1 MASGETTFHPSWL
14 RQRLR
19 LMYLGN
25 YSGVAVS
32 LRYGDNP
39 IALCVYE
46 ETRIFNALQRPPYDI
61 RPDVDPIVFGSK
73 FHW

>member
-1 MASGETTFHPSWL
+1 
-14 RQRLR
+14 
-19 LMYLGN
+19 MYLGN